1 MTRVATVL
9 LVEDDPDQ
17 AFLLKRAFAR
27 LRLPVRLVHHEDGD
41 SAVAWFARAI
51 ERQALPALVIL
62 DVKVPRRSGL
72 EILEWIRERV
82 PPGRMP
88 VVLLSSSVQRVDLER
103 AYRARA
109 NAYYMKP
116 FFFDALLTLVA
127 TLRRTWLER
136 ERPGAPS
143 RRILVV
149 DDDMDTRDILEAHLL
164 SAGHEVIQAGD
175 GAQALERL
183 RRDPEIALVILDL
196 RMPGIDGWSCLRV
209 LRHDPDL
216 RNIPVIALSGCAEEF
231 AERPAEADAFVPK
244 PIDPRRLLETVE
256 EMLAAAS
263 VG

>member
-1 MTRVATVL
+1 MTRVSTVL

-27 LRLPVRLVHHEDGD
+27 LRLPVRLVHHDDGD
-41 SAVAWFARAI
+41 RAILWLERAI
-51 ERQALPALVIL
+51 ERQTLPALVIL
-62 DVKVPRRSGL
+62 DVKLPRRSGL
-72 EILEWIRERV
+72 EILEWIRQRV

-88 VVLLSSSVQRVDLER
+88 VIVLSSSVQRTDLER

-136 ERPGAPS
+136 ERPTPPS

-149 DDDMDTRDILEAHLL
+149 DDDLDTRDILEAHLL
-164 SAGHEVIQAGD
+164 SAGHEVVQAVD
-175 GAQALERL
+175 GADAIARL
-183 RRDPEIALVILDL
+183 REDPEIALVILDL
-196 RMPGIDGWSCLRV
+196 RMPGIDGWSCLRM

-216 RNIPVIALSGCAEEF
+216 RHIPVVALSGCAEEF

-256 EMLAAAS
+256 EMLSGAG

>member
-27 LRLPVRLVHHEDGD
+27 LRLPVRLVHQEDGD
-41 SAVAWFARAI
+41 RAVEWLERSIARST
-51 ERQALPALVIL
+51 LPALVIL
-62 DVKVPRRSGL
+62 DVKLPRRSGL

-88 VVLLSSSVQRVDLER
+88 VVLLSSSVMRTDLER

-116 FFFDALLTLVA
+116 FFFDALITLVA
-127 TLRRTWLER
+127 TLQRTWLER
-136 ERPGAPS
+136 ERPAPPS

-149 DDDMDTRDILEAHLL
+149 DDDLDTRDILEAHLL
-164 SAGHEVIQAGD
+164 SAGHEVVQAAD
-175 GAQALERL
+175 GAQAISRL
-183 RRDPEIALVILDL
+183 RNDDEIALVILDL
-196 RMPGIDGWSCLRV
+196 RMPGIDGWSCLRM
-209 LRHDPDL
+209 LRHDPEL
-216 RNIPVIALSGCAEEF
+216 RHLPVVALSGCAEEF

-244 PIDPRRLLETVE
+244 PIEPRRLLETVE
-256 EMLAAAS
+256 EMLSGAG

>member
-1 MTRVATVL
+1 MTRVTTVL

-27 LRLPVRLVHHEDGD
+27 LRLPVRLVHHAEGNG
-41 SAVAWFARAI
+41 AIEWLERAI
-51 ERQALPALVIL
+51 ERRSLPSLVIL
-62 DVKVPRRSGL
+62 DVKLPGRSGL

-82 PPGRMP
+82 PPARMP

-103 AYRARA
+103 AYRSRA

-136 ERPGAPS
+136 ERPVPGG

-149 DDDMDTRDILEAHLL
+149 DDDRDTRDILEAHLL
-164 SAGHEVIQAGD
+164 SAGHEVVQAAD
-175 GAQALERL
+175 GAQAIARL
-183 RRDPEIALVILDL
+183 RNDAEIALLLLDL
-196 RMPGIDGWSCLRV
+196 RMPGIDGWSCLRM

-216 RNIPVIALSGCAEEF
+216 RHIPVVALSGCAEEF

-244 PIDPRRLLETVE
+244 PIDARRLLETVE
-256 EMLAAAS
+256 EMIAGAG

>member
-1 MTRVATVL
+1 MTRVSTVL

-27 LRLPVRLVHHEDGD
+27 LRLPVRLIHQEDGD
-41 SAVAWFARAI
+41 GAIQWLERAI
-51 ERQALPALVIL
+51 ERRTLPALVIL
-62 DVKVPRRSGL
+62 DVKLPRRSGL
-72 EILEWIRERV
+72 EVLEWIRQRV

-88 VVLLSSSVQRVDLER
+88 VVVLSSSIQRLDLER

-116 FFFDALLTLVA
+116 FFFDALLTLVS

-136 ERPGAPS
+136 ERPAAPS

-149 DDDMDTRDILEAHLL
+149 DDDGDTREILEAHLL
-164 SAGHEVIQAGD
+164 SAGHEVALASD
-175 GAQALERL
+175 GAAALSRL
-183 RRDPEIALVILDL
+183 REDAEIALVILDL
-196 RMPGIDGWSCLRV
+196 RMPGIDGWSCLRM

-216 RNIPVIALSGCAEEF
+216 RHLPVVALSGCAEEF

-256 EMLAAAS
+256 EMLSGAG

>member
-27 LRLPVRLVHHEDGD
+27 LRLPVRLIHQEDGD
-41 SAVAWFARAI
+41 AAIQWMERAI
-51 ERQALPALVIL
+51 ERRTLPALVIL
-62 DVKVPRRSGL
+62 DVKLPRRSGI
-72 EILEWIRERV
+72 EVLEWIRQRV
-82 PPGRMP
+82 PPARMP
-88 VVLLSSSVQRVDLER
+88 VVLLSSSVQRIDLDR

-136 ERPGAPS
+136 ERPVPTS

-149 DDDMDTRDILEAHLL
+149 DDDLDTREIVEAQLL
-164 SAGHEVIQAGD
+164 SAGHEVVLAAD
-175 GAQALERL
+175 GAEALSRL
-183 RRDPEIALVILDL
+183 RSDPEIALVILDL
-196 RMPGIDGWSCLRV
+196 RMPGLDGWSCLRM

-216 RNIPVIALSGCAEEF
+216 RHIPVVALSGCAEEF

-244 PIDPRRLLETVE
+244 PIEPRRLLETVE
-256 EMLAAAS
+256 ELLSTAG